1 MANTRPNIVIPA
13 NTVVNLYA
21 ALNAQTGF
29 PTVSVGTQIS
39 VKMLGTG
46 QARLFSGDALSGAP
60 DDSTGYEELDAKNNE
75 RINDSGDAGAFIWS
89 NVGCTINA
97 KVV

>member
-13 NTVVNLYA
+13 NTVVDLYA
-21 ALNAQTGF
+21 ALNAQSGF
-29 PTVSVGTQIS
+29 PSVSVGTQIS

-46 QARLFSGDALSGAP
+46 QARLFSGAALSGAP
-60 DDSTGYEELDAKNNE
+60 DDSTGYEELNGGDE
-75 RINDSGDAGAFIWS
+75 LINDSGDAGAFIWS

-97 KVV
+97 SEV

>member
-13 NTVVNLYA
+13 NTVVDLYA

-46 QARLFSGDALSGAP
+46 QARLFSGAALSGAP
-60 DDSTGYEELDAKNNE
+60 DDSTGYDEINAGESYTNE
-75 RINDSGDAGAFIWS
+75 SVDAGAFIWS